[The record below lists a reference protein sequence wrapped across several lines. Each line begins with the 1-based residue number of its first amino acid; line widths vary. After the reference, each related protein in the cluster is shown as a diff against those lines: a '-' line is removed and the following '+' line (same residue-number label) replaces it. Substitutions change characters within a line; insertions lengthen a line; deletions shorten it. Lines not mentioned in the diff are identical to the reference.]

1 MVPVRPRN
9 QGVKIPGLC
18 SVPADRSASLCRPA
32 GEAAPVALPEPSC
45 SKVPKMTT
53 QPPLDREAAHQGRGL
68 VHGGELRE
76 AIAQGGRRRL
86 SRSGF
91 RLSDSPNI
99 SAPSLAFANWWH
111 HSVKQR
117 SRVMSSSSPMRR
129 ASKIGACWRAAWAS
143 AQFKSSPLSPQSFS
157 SSGMGLQSQSR
168 TRMGRPLNAGMFT
181 DLDGAS
187 VKMVH
192 RLAGQFPYDRHSVAD
207 LAQAPYCRGGRRRG

>member
-168 TRMGRPLNAGMFT
+168 TRMGRPPAT
-181 DLDGAS
+181 TSAS
-187 VKMVH
+187 VRNQMPSPRCVNWPTGSPTIRGSSAQGSRIV
-192 RLAGQFPYDRHSVAD
+192 RLVSSP
-207 LAQAPYCRGGRRRG
+207 